1 MKLKHYLISTSI
13 AAIIAWLLW
22 LFILFR
28 VDPFATNWFGRGL
41 FYLTLFTAIFSTMA
55 LLGFVGRF
63 SLIRQKLAG
72 HAVVTA
78 FRQSGLLAIGLVIT
92 LWLLSKQLFSWFNV
106 LILAIGL
113 AMLEFFLLSC
123 HSEEHC
129 PMVEKPKPDTDG
141 QIISSTFNDE
151 TDLEDNKQE

>member
-1 MKLKHYLISTSI
+1 MRLRHYLASTSI
-13 AAIIAWLLW
+13 AALTAWLLW

-28 VDPFATNWFGRGL
+28 VDPFATNWFGRAL

-63 SLIRQKLAG
+63 SLVRQKLAR
-72 HAVVTA
+72 HAVVAA
-78 FRQSGLLAIGLVIT
+78 FRQSGLLAVGVVAT
-92 LWLLSKQLFSWFNV
+92 LWLLSRQLFSWFNV

-123 HSEEHC
+123 RTEGGC
-129 PMVEKPKPDTDG
+129 PIAQNKEIKLDN
-141 QIISSTFNDE
+141 QIISSTFEEQSDIND
-151 TDLEDNKQE
+151 QE